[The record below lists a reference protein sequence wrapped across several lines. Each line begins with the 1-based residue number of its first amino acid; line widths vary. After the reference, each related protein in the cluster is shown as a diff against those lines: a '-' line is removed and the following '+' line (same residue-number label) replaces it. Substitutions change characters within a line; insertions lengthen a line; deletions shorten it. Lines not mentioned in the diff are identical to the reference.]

1 MAQTTSLLKD
11 LSEIVTKFPEHY
23 QDFIRCYIICSF
35 MLYPTFF
42 LFSSS
47 FESYTLYTQLLLV
60 VGGSAIYTA
69 IFIPL
74 FVILIGKAGMN
85 CPPFILSLFLGYT
98 IFKFQYELGISNE
111 ARFFMNLL
119 VVSTI
124 AGYIIVFLKWC
135 GDSIYKKIK
144 KRKK

>member
-1 MAQTTSLLKD
+1 MAQVTSLLKD
-11 LSEIVTKFPEHY
+11 LAEIMTKFPEHY
-23 QDFIRCYIICSF
+23 QDFIRCFIICSF

-47 FESYTLYTQLLLV
+47 FESYSLHTQLLLV

-85 CPPFILSLFLGYT
+85 CPPFALSLFLGYT
-98 IFKFQYELGISNE
+98 VFSFRYELGFSNQ
-111 ARFFMNLL
+111 ARFFMNIL
-119 VVSTI
+119 VYGTI
-124 AGYIIVFLKWC
+124 AGFIIVFLKWC